1 MCNNENTGSR
11 QKNPVRNIDSSQK
24 NVNRKDTIMIENQDN
39 VLTDQKLTQVTGGDG
54 NDRVSGGDDND
65 WHSWKLVEV
74 KDGPNNSA
82 LCPYCAGVKLSYD
95 GRATLF
101 NKKVWRFHCPKCSK
115 KFIKIVA
122 YGQWRVRI

>member
-1 MCNNENTGSR
+1 MEENIKNETSEIM
-11 QKNPVRNIDSSQK
+11 PVLEEDL
-24 NVNRKDTIMIENQDN
+24 VE
-39 VLTDQKLTQVTGGDG
+39 
-54 NDRVSGGDDND
+54 VSGGDDND

-82 LCPYCAGVKLSYD
+82 LCPYCAGVELSYD

-101 NKKVWRFHCPKCSK
+101 NKRVWRFHCPKCSK
-115 KFIKIVA
+115 KFIKIVD